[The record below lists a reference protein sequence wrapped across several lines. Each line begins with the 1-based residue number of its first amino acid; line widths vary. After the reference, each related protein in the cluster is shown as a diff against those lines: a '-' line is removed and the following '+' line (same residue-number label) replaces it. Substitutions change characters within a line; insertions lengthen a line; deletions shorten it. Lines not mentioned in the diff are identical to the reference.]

1 MTNTD
6 AIDQWSYRRPHAFAF
21 VAIWDVWWMLEVFA
35 FKLGVLTVI
44 DDDRFDKMRIVEL
57 LNCCLSV

>member
-21 VAIWDVWWMLEVFA
+21 VAIL
-35 FKLGVLTVI
+35 LVL
-44 DDDRFDKMRIVEL
+44 
-57 LNCCLSV
+57 LSGRLMDAGSVCFQIRCVKSYR